1 MHVLVL
7 VAHPQGTSFCH
18 AIAARACDALESA
31 GHEVVLLDL
40 YALGFRTAMS
50 REERLAYHTDQ
61 PILDPMVLE
70 HGQLLK
76 KSQALVVV
84 YPTWWSGQPAIMKG
98 WFERICVPGV
108 GFSFDEKGRLRRGL
122 GNLHRLVGIST
133 YGSPWLYIK
142 LINDNG
148 RRLIS
153 RTLRINTGWLRRT
166 KWLGFYSTDSSTL
179 EDRDR
184 FLQRVERTMKRL

>member
-1 MHVLVL
+1 MHVIVVL
-7 VAHPQGTSFCH
+7 AHPVRTSFCH
-18 AIAARACDALESA
+18 AIAARACDALEAA

-40 YALGFRTAMS
+40 YALGFRAAMTP
-50 REERLAYHTDQ
+50 EERHAYHSDT
-61 PILDPMVLE
+61 PMLDPMVVE
-70 HGQLLK
+70 HAAILK

-98 WFERICVPGV
+98 WFERVCVPGV
-108 GFSFDEKGRLRRGL
+108 GFSFDEHGRLQRGL
-122 GNLHRLVGIST
+122 GNLKRLVGIST

-179 EDRDR
+179 DDRDR
-184 FLQRVERTMKRL
+184 FLQRVEKAMKRL

>member
-40 YALGFRTAMS
+40 YALGFRTAMT

-133 YGSPWLYIK
+133 YGSPWMYIK

-153 RTLRINTGWLRRT
+153 RTLRINTGWFRRT

>member
-40 YALGFRTAMS
+40 YALGFRTAMT

>member
-18 AIAARACDALESA
+18 AIAARACDALESS

-40 YALGFRTAMS
+40 YALGFRTAMT
-50 REERLAYHTDQ
+50 REERLAYHSGQ

-108 GFSFDEKGRLRRGL
+108 GFSFDEKGRLQRGL

-133 YGSPWLYIK
+133 YGSPWTYIK

-148 RRLIS
+148 RRLVS

-184 FLQRVERTMKRL
+184 FLLRVERTMKRL

>member
-1 MHVLVL
+1 M
-7 VAHPQGTSFCH
+7 
-18 AIAARACDALESA
+18 
-31 GHEVVLLDL
+31 
-40 YALGFRTAMS
+40 
-50 REERLAYHTDQ
+50 
-61 PILDPMVLE
+61 
-70 HGQLLK
+70 
-76 KSQALVVV
+76 
-84 YPTWWSGQPAIMKG
+84 
-98 WFERICVPGV
+98 
-108 GFSFDEKGRLRRGL
+108 
-122 GNLHRLVGIST
+122 
-133 YGSPWLYIK
+133 YIK

>member
-40 YALGFRTAMS
+40 YALGFRTAMT
-50 REERLAYHTDQ
+50 REERIAYHTDQ

-133 YGSPWLYIK
+133 YGSPWMYIK

-153 RTLRINTGWLRRT
+153 RTLRINTGWFRRT

>member
-7 VAHPQGTSFCH
+7 LAHPQQTSFCH

-40 YALGFRTAMS
+40 YALGFRTAMT
-50 REERLAYHTDQ
+50 RDERIAYHTDQ
-61 PILDPMVLE
+61 PVLDPMVLE
-70 HGQLLK
+70 HGRLLK

-108 GFSFDEKGRLRRGL
+108 GFSFDEKGRLQRGL

-133 YGSPWLYIK
+133 YGSPWTYIK

-166 KWLGFYSTDSSTL
+166 KWLGFYGTDSSTL
-179 EDRDR
+179 DDRDR
-184 FLQRVERTMKRL
+184 FLQRVERAMRRL